1 MQNTIVYNSPLSRRA
16 PYPYGVLAA
25 GHSRFAPNDPVITTR
40 FNEHTLIL
48 TTDGAGEI
56 VLGGQV
62 TRTTPFTLSWVDTA
76 TDYRHGCAKDAAFWT
91 YLWFSFDGFAADQLH
106 SHLAKRNQLHA
117 SVGPDTVE
125 LFKRVNGE
133 ISSNHPERH
142 SQLSACAG
150 WVLAQFE
157 SSTLQLGADSSL
169 QQLTSRIA
177 NHLSDPWDTKTMAR
191 QVGLS
196 ISRFHAVF
204 LDEFG
209 VPPATWLR
217 EQRINEAKRLLTET
231 DMAVTKIGERCGY
244 PDPHHFSRE
253 FAKNAL
259 LPPSRFRAQMR
270 SRVAR

>member
-1 MQNTIVYNSPLSRRA
+1 
-16 PYPYGVLAA
+16 
-25 GHSRFAPNDPVITTR
+25 
-40 FNEHTLIL
+40 
-48 TTDGAGEI
+48 
-56 VLGGQV
+56 
-62 TRTTPFTLSWVDTA
+62 
-76 TDYRHGCAKDAAFWT
+76 
-91 YLWFSFDGFAADQLH
+91 
-106 SHLAKRNQLHA
+106 
-117 SVGPDTVE
+117 
-125 LFKRVNGE
+125 
-133 ISSNHPERH
+133 
-142 SQLSACAG
+142 
-150 WVLAQFE
+150 
-157 SSTLQLGADSSL
+157 
-169 QQLTSRIA
+169 
-177 NHLSDPWDTKTMAR
+177 MAR

-231 DMAVTKIGERCGY
+231 DMAVTKIGETVGY